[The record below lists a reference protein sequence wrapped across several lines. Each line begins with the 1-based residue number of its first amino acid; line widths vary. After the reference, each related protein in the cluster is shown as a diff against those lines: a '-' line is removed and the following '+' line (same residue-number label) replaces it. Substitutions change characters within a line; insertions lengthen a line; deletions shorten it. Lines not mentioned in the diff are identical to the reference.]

1 MLNKY
6 NNHNKKKIQEIS
18 KEIKIISLKYK
29 KKTIVDVKIIEDYSF
44 QTGNL
49 YEIRQEQK

>member
-6 NNHNKKKIQEIS
+6 NNRNKKKIQEIS
-18 KEIKIISLKYK
+18 KEIKIISLKYQK
-29 KKTIVDVKIIEDYSF
+29 KYYYRCKNNFETA
-44 QTGNL
+44 NL